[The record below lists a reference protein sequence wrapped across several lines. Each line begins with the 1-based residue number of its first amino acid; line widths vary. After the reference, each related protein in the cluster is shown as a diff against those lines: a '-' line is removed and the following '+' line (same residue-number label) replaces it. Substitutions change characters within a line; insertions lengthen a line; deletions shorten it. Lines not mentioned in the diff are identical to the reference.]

1 MDVNREKISVVIP
14 SYNAAGMIEEAVAS
28 VLAQTWPN
36 IECVVVDD
44 GSTDGTEAALKPY
57 KDRIRY
63 IKKPN
68 GGFASARNLGM
79 ERASGEFIAW
89 LDADDIFEPSKLERQ
104 MALFDVCPDLGLV
117 CSDFKMFDETGVF
130 RESALRF
137 YYGVLERGLS
147 FEEIFQSE
155 KVLEN
160 GDHCWH
166 GRILNSLLKGNFVHP
181 PTVLFRRAVFTN
193 VGPQNVSLGN
203 ATDYEYLSRI
213 ACKYSVGLV
222 NEPLL
227 RYRISEGQSSSPKN
241 FAKNARFT
249 ELALRHMKENFPLDG
264 LQAALMAGRIL
275 AIQLT
280 TARHL
285 ADESKLAALRCFWTA
300 QVGQRITRKSVV
312 VFFKILTP
320 KFVIRWRR
328 ALLPNKQHHGF

>member
-1 MDVNREKISVVIP
+1 MNRDKISVVIP

-44 GSTDGTEAALKPY
+44 GSTDETEVALKSY
-57 KDRIRY
+57 KDRVRY

-79 ERASGEFIAW
+79 EKASGDFIAW
-89 LDADDIFEPSKLERQ
+89 LDADDIFEPNKLERQ
-104 MALFDVCPDLGLV
+104 MALFDTWPELGLV

-130 RESALRF
+130 RESALRS

-147 FEEIFQSE
+147 FDEIFQS
-155 KVLEN
+155 KKTLEN

-166 GRILNSLLKGNFVHP
+166 GSILNSLLKGNFVHP
-181 PTVLFRRAVFTN
+181 PTVLFRRAVFKD
-193 VGPQNVSLGN
+193 VGPQKVSLGN

-213 ACKYSVGLV
+213 ACKYSIGLV

-249 ELALRHMKENFPLDG
+249 ELALRHMKESFPLDDS
-264 LQAALMAGRIL
+264 QVALMAGRIL

-285 ADESKLAALRCFWTA
+285 ADESKLAALRCFWAA
-300 QVGQRITRKSVV
+300 QVGQRITIKSML

-328 ALLPNKQHHGF
+328 ALLPNKQNHGF